1 MSLFITF
8 EGIEGCGKTT
18 QLGMLDDYLQQK
30 GRRVMITREP
40 GGTKLGERVRDILL
54 NTDGMNI
61 SSWAELFL
69 YATCRAQLVK
79 EVIKPALE
87 GDNIVI
93 CDRFYD
99 SSVAYQGYGR
109 GLDLEPLIAINRC
122 VTGGIIPD
130 ITFILDC
137 PPEAGLKRAWG
148 RINAGGE
155 VREDRFERET
165 IEFHRAV
172 REGYLEIARR
182 EPERV
187 KVIDGNREIG
197 EVHKEISDIVEK
209 IVGSL

>member
-1 MSLFITF
+1 
-8 EGIEGCGKTT
+8 
-18 QLGMLDDYLQQK
+18 MLKDYLEQK
-30 GRRVMITREP
+30 GRRVIVTREP

-54 NTDGMNI
+54 NTDGVTI

-69 YATCRAQLVK
+69 YAACRAQIVE

-99 SSVAYQGYGR
+99 STVAYQGYGR
-109 GLDLEPLIAINRC
+109 GLDLEPFLAINRC
-122 VTGGIIPD
+122 VTGGITPD

-137 PPEAGLKRAWG
+137 PPEAGLRRAWG
-148 RINAGGE
+148 RINAGDE

-165 IEFHRAV
+165 IEFHRTV
-172 REGYLEIARR
+172 REGYLEIAGR

-187 KVIDGNREIG
+187 KVIDGNREIR
-197 EVHKEISDIVEK
+197 EVHGEIVEK
-209 IVGSL
+209 MEEIIGSR